1 MSARLPPRWF
11 VRAFWAGHRL
21 VYRLSRGRVG
31 LWRPRPGKWGTLR
44 LTATGRRSGAPRSVV
59 LGYIEDGDDL
69 VTLAMNG
76 WAPDEPAWWLNLQS
90 HPEATIELKGET
102 RAVVGRAAV
111 GDERD
116 RLWSRWREIDRQ
128 LEEYAARRTGP
139 TAVVVLSPRR

>member
-1 MSARLPPRWF
+1 
-11 VRAFWAGHRL
+11 
-21 VYRLSRGRVG
+21 
-31 LWRPRPGKWGTLR
+31 
-44 LTATGRRSGAPRSVV
+44 V